1 MSCRYPVNSLFMSI
15 LPLSAVMSLTY
26 VKTFDVR
33 QKLSVRVTFFDPFLL
48 PELRKALILHPE
60 TQTMSSAGYRVIKGK
75 KIKKGLIVISL
86 KRKKKG

>member
-1 MSCRYPVNSLFMSI
+1 MSI
-15 LPLSAVMSLTY
+15 LPLSAAMSLTY

-60 TQTMSSAGYRVIKGK
+60 TQTMSSAGYRE
-75 KIKKGLIVISL
+75 
-86 KRKKKG
+86 

>member
-1 MSCRYPVNSLFMSI
+1 MSCRDPVNGLFMSI
-15 LPLSAVMSLTY
+15 LSLPAAMSLTY

-75 KIKKGLIVISL
+75 KIKKVKRL
-86 KRKKKG
+86 KRD